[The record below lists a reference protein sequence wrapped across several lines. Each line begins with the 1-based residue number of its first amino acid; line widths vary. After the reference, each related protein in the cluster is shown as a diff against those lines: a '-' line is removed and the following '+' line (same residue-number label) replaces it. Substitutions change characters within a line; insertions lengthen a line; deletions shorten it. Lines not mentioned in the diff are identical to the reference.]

1 MGALQV
7 FNLAKTLVLVPHKNQ
22 KCQVKKPKY
31 KKVGAQAAEDEKQ
44 IRTSTWWINHPGSV
58 NPHEILQSSL
68 IDTVFYLLVKNNKG
82 RGGGVG
88 VKTEG
93 GLLLKL
99 FSYEKEGLLERGGL
113 VIIGFLPRRCH
124 KKVNSVSTVCNIT
137 IQSMVY
143 FTYYLGLHFAMSMCK
158 LTKG

>member
-1 MGALQV
+1 M
-7 FNLAKTLVLVPHKNQ
+7 
-22 KCQVKKPKY
+22 
-31 KKVGAQAAEDEKQ
+31 
-44 IRTSTWWINHPGSV
+44 
-58 NPHEILQSSL
+58 
-68 IDTVFYLLVKNNKG
+68 
-82 RGGGVG
+82 G

-99 FSYEKEGLLERGGL
+99 FSYEKEGLLERGEL
-113 VIIGFLPRRCH
+113 VIIGFLPLRCH
-124 KKVNSVSTVCNIT
+124 KKVNSVSIVCNIT